1 MNEILWGYEDPVLQ
15 SLHRYLPN
23 MAKTSR
29 FGYFLDYNNSYSKQF
44 EVYSGQVDISDWC
57 IIKKWGENKK
67 LNIWNSEWANQINGT
82 DGFGVPPLLHK
93 DDKLYVF
100 IDAVCRSLYLTYS
113 HLDYDTKR
121 WKYTLTQD
129 VLAAA
134 DEIPDNMGFCPDG
147 MCAKSGLLNVTKCAE
162 LQTGM
167 GAPVFVSQPHFLNAD
182 KTLREA
188 ITGMKPDNS
197 HHGTFL
203 SLDPITGFI
212 SDAAKRFQINIY
224 TTKDNFNSSLIPDG
238 IFIPAVWFDQTVKS
252 MPKFQYKMDLNAKL
266 LYCVQRY
273 PVGLFLVSI
282 IGLLFSVPFSIHFRP
297 VYHLVDSDNE
307 SLISNGP

>member
-1 MNEILWGYEDPVLQ
+1 MSFYQLYNLDPVLQ

-93 DDKLYVF
+93 DEKLYVF

-121 WKYTLTQD
+121 WVSNETNSAD
-129 VLAAA
+129 VQNYQILGLM
-134 DEIPDNMGFCPDG
+134 EISQRHIFRW
-147 MCAKSGLLNVTKCAE
+147 NVIK
-162 LQTGM
+162 
-167 GAPVFVSQPHFLNAD
+167 
-182 KTLREA
+182 K
-188 ITGMKPDNS
+188 
-197 HHGTFL
+197 
-203 SLDPITGFI
+203 
-212 SDAAKRFQINIY
+212 
-224 TTKDNFNSSLIPDG
+224 
-238 IFIPAVWFDQTVKS
+238 
-252 MPKFQYKMDLNAKL
+252 
-266 LYCVQRY
+266 
-273 PVGLFLVSI
+273 
-282 IGLLFSVPFSIHFRP
+282 
-297 VYHLVDSDNE
+297 
-307 SLISNGP
+307 